1 MSDIR
6 YQISDVRN
14 KPSAIS
20 HQPEVFRLGT
30 GDWGLPRRYRRAF
43 MIDLLGLDTLLA
55 QMILALGGAL
65 VVGNGYA
72 LIMARRG
79 VRPKGAEGDLR
90 KGRAWFL
97 LGVGLVIAFWGA
109 ASLIAR

>member
-1 MSDIR
+1 
-6 YQISDVRN
+6 
-14 KPSAIS
+14 
-20 HQPEVFRLGT
+20 
-30 GDWGLPRRYRRAF
+30 

-55 QMILALGGAL
+55 QMILAVGAAL
-65 VVGNGYA
+65 VAGNGYA

-79 VRPKGAEGDLR
+79 VKPKGAQGDLR

-97 LGVGLVIAFWGA
+97 LAVGVVIALWGA